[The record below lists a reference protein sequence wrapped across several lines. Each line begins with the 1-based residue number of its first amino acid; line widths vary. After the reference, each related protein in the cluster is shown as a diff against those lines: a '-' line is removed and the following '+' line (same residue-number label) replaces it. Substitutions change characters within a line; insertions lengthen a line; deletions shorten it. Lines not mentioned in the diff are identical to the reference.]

1 MSSPRPWLTYSL
13 LRIGLFAAVFAVLAL
28 SGVNTIL
35 AAVIAAVFGLCVTYI
50 FFRPQRDR
58 VAASFYQWRTSGRQD
73 RDGDAEDEALDRSD
87 VAAERHPSS
96 EDAPYL
102 SADASYLSEDAPYA
116 DDVPSGKNRTAP
128 SEGERDR

>member
-28 SGVNTIL
+28 SGVNPIL

-58 VAASFYQWRTSGRQD
+58 VAASFYQWRTSGKPD

-102 SADASYLSEDAPYA
+102 SEDAPYA